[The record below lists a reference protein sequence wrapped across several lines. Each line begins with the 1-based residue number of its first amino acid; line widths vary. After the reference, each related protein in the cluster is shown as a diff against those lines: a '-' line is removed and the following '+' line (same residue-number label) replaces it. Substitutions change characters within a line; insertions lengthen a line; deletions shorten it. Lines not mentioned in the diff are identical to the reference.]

1 MHNDKETA
9 KIIIAIDDE
18 PQNLELVEVY
28 MRNTGYAVR
37 TFSSGIPAL
46 EYMDSTAD
54 DIALVI
60 VDIMMPEISG
70 YEVCSAIRSRPKY
83 KFLPILVSS
92 GLSSSPDK
100 VKAMESGA
108 DDFVTKPLDRQTLMI
123 RVKSLVRIG
132 DLYNDLIFKN
142 RQLEAAV
149 EKLKIAQ
156 DTIIQNE
163 KYISIVAMAQGMAHE
178 IYNPLTIINGN
189 VERMLIK
196 IKNQDIAGGFL
207 TEMAASIKAAS
218 SRCVKIIE
226 SLQIYSSENM
236 NMVEKTNI
244 NEILRKV
251 ITIFESEYLIK
262 HNITFGEDLDDKIPA
277 VNCDIQSLTQAFINI
292 IMNSQEAMADGGR
305 IGVTT
310 KFDNDNIIITISD
323 SGRGFSEEMLRKAF
337 DPFYTTKN
345 KPMENSGLGLP
356 MALGIIK
363 LHKGDITIKNN
374 SDGRGAM
381 IRIAIPKDVK
391 LDNNLYNVI
400 F

>member
-1 MHNDKETA
+1 MQSDKEKI

-18 PQNLELVEVY
+18 PQNLELVEFY
-28 MRNTGYAVR
+28 MRNTDYVVR
-37 TFSSGIPAL
+37 SFPSGIPAL
-46 EYMDSTAD
+46 KYMDSTSD

-60 VDIMMPEISG
+60 VDIMMPEMSG

-142 RQLEAAV
+142 HQLEAAV
-149 EKLKIAQ
+149 EKLKVAQ

-196 IKNQDIAGGFL
+196 IKNQEIGSEFL
-207 TEMAASIKAAS
+207 AEMAASIKSAS

-226 SLQIYSSENM
+226 SLQLYSS
-236 NMVEKTNI
+236 
-244 NEILRKV
+244 
-251 ITIFESEYLIK
+251 
-262 HNITFGEDLDDKIPA
+262 
-277 VNCDIQSLTQAFINI
+277 
-292 IMNSQEAMADGGR
+292 
-305 IGVTT
+305 
-310 KFDNDNIIITISD
+310 
-323 SGRGFSEEMLRKAF
+323 
-337 DPFYTTKN
+337 
-345 KPMENSGLGLP
+345 
-356 MALGIIK
+356 
-363 LHKGDITIKNN
+363 
-374 SDGRGAM
+374 
-381 IRIAIPKDVK
+381 
-391 LDNNLYNVI
+391 
-400 F
+400 

>member
-1 MHNDKETA
+1 MQQDKENA

-18 PQNLELVEVY
+18 PQNLELVELY

-37 TFSSGIPAL
+37 TFPSGIAAL
-46 EYMDSTAD
+46 EYMDSTAE
-54 DIALVI
+54 DIVLVI

-196 IKNQDIAGGFL
+196 IKNHDIAGEFL
-207 TEMAASIKAAS
+207 TEMAGSIKNAS

-236 NMVEKTNI
+236 NMVEKTSV

-262 HNITFGEDLDDKIPA
+262 HNITFREDLDDKIPP

-292 IMNSQEAMADGGR
+292 IMNSREAIGDGGSIAVR
-305 IGVTT
+305 T
-310 KFDNDNIIITISD
+310 KFENDNIVIDISD
-323 SGRGFSEEMLRKAF
+323 TGRGFNEEMIRKAF

-345 KPMENSGLGLP
+345 KPIENSGLGLP
-356 MALGIIK
+356 MALGIVK

-374 SDGRGAM
+374 EDGRGAV
-381 IRIAIPKDVK
+381 IRITIPKDIK